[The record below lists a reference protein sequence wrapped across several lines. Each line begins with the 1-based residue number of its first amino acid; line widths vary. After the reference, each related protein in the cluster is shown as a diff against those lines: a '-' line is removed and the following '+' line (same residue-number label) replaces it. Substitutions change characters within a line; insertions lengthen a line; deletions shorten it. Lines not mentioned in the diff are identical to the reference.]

1 MKRISLFFI
10 ALASFLVSSCE
21 NEPIDPALQ
30 SLINTPGNVNSAIYK
45 WGCKIDGVLYEWQG
59 NHLTNQGAVLGAGGQ
74 STYAVGSLAL
84 QIVNSASA
92 GITVSAQM
100 PNNTTGNF
108 VFNSSQ
114 PFIIGI
120 TDGNVQNPQ
129 GTILYSTQF
138 AGTMNVNIS
147 SIGNNSFATNPQNPG
162 KVIGTF
168 SGTIGKGSLS
178 SGQITTSVVTNGYFE
193 AVRAQ

>member
-1 MKRISLFFI
+1 MKKIILLLTIGLLF
-10 ALASFLVSSCE
+10 LSCSS
-21 NEPIDPALQ
+21 DSDSSTSSGL
-30 SLINTPGNVNSAIYK
+30 YK
-45 WGCKIDGVLYEWQG
+45 WKCKIDGVLYEWEG
-59 NHLTNQGAVLGAGGQ
+59 NHLTGGGPLAVGGQ

-100 PNNTTGNF
+100 PDNTTGNF

-114 PFIIGI
+114 PFNIII
-120 TDGNVQNPQ
+120 TDGNPQNPQ
-129 GTILYSTQF
+129 GSIFYSTQF
-138 AGTMNVNIS
+138 GGTMNVNIA
-147 SIGNNSFATNPQNPG
+147 SISNNSFATNPQNPG

-168 SGTIGKGSLS
+168 SGTIGTVSFP
-178 SGQITTSVVTNGYFE
+178 SGQTTTSEVTDGSFE